1 MTATEAP
8 GASSVRAY
16 SDVEQ
21 VFEPHTAQIPDLRPY
36 LKDLWERRG
45 FIAVKARAEIQGKRN
60 STVAGQLW
68 AVLDPLFQAMI
79 YFFLITVLRGS
90 SSRGTAQNL
99 SSLIFCIFLFNLTA
113 TALNDGGKSIIT
125 NRSLMLNSSFPR
137 AMLPIASVYKGLVG
151 LVPAMAIYLVLH
163 LALGQP
169 FGAGLATLPF
179 LLAIHTV
186 LNLGLAML
194 VATLIVFV
202 RDVGNALTYISRILL
217 FTTPVIY
224 PASVLSPTLQKLLIW
239 NPLFPLFTC
248 YRAVQAGGSPP
259 AGDMFLATVY
269 AVLFFLVGA
278 RAFLSHE
285 RAFAMRL

>member
-21 VFEPHTAQIPDLRPY
+21 VFEPHTAQIPHLRPY
-36 LKDLWERRG
+36 LKELWERRG
-45 FIAVKARAEIQGKRN
+45 FIAEKARAEIRGKRT

-113 TALNDGGKSIIT
+113 TALNDGGRSIIT
-125 NRSLMLNSSFPR
+125 NRSLLLNSTFPR
-137 AMLPIASVYKGLVG
+137 AMLPIASVYKGLVA

-169 FGAGLATLPF
+169 LGAGLATLPF

-224 PASVLSPTLQKLLIW
+224 ASDTLSPGLQQVLSW
-239 NPLFPLFTC
+239 NPLFELFTA
-248 YRAVQAGGSPP
+248 YRVIIAGGVPT
-259 AGDMFLATVY
+259 AGMVFTSA
-269 AVLFFLVGA
+269 AFALVIFVIGA
-278 RAFLSHE
+278 RVFLSNE
-285 RAFAMRL
+285 RAFALKL